1 MEEEKQV
8 RKKKTEVISR
18 NYLEK
23 IPLHNELFSWS
34 ADENGAVTLDIENK
48 GIVNRIA
55 QKLLKKPR
63 ISHVHLDEMG
73 SFIWPLIDGEK
84 SIADIGIPVKEHF
97 GEKAEPLYERLAK
110 YFQILESY
118 SFIKWAEDDET
129 SA

>member
-18 NYLEK
+18 NYLDR

-118 SFIKWAEDDET
+118 SFITWAEDDET